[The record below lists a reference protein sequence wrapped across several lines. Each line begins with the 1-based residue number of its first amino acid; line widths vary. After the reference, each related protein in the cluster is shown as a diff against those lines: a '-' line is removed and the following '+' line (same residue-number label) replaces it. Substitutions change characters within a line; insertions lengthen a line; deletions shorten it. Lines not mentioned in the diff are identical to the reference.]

1 MEQDTCCV
9 DPIAPSLPSALKVE
23 KWISILPLIWRK
35 LVLKDVEGIEE
46 AFFALL
52 ELVWLC

>member
-1 MEQDTCCV
+1 
-9 DPIAPSLPSALKVE
+9 LPSALKVE